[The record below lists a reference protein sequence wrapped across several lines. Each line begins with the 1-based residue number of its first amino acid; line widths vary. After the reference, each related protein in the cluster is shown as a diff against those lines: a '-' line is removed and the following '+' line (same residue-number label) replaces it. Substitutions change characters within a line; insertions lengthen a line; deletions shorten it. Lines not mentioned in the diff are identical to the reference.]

1 MGGQH
6 LAVET
11 PPGEPETGI
20 LADSRMEG
28 PGRGAKNC
36 ERCGIR

>member
-11 PPGEPETGI
+11 PPGEPEARI
-20 LADSRMEG
+20 LADSGMEG
-28 PGRGAKNC
+28 AGSGAQNC
-36 ERCGIR
+36 ERGRA